1 MSMPKI
7 FDKDGFRFF
16 FYSNEG
22 NPREPIHVHI
32 KKGEN
37 NAKFWL
43 KPEIILDENYGFSSK
58 EINWIEEQVYRELKL
73 IEDTW
78 NEFFGE

>member
-1 MSMPKI
+1 MPKI
-7 FDKDGFRFF
+7 FNRDGFKFF

-22 NPREPIHVHI
+22 NPREPLHVHI

-37 NAKFWL
+37 NAKFWI
-43 KPEIILDENYGFSSK
+43 KPVIGLAENYGFSSK
-58 EINWIEEQVYRELKL
+58 EINWIEEQVVEELKL

-78 NEFFGE
+78 NDFFSE

>member
-1 MSMPKI
+1 MPKI
-7 FDKDGFRFF
+7 FIRDGFKFF

-22 NPREPIHVHI
+22 NPREPLHVHI
-32 KKGEN
+32 KKGEK
-37 NAKFWL
+37 NAKFWI
-43 KPEIILDENYGFSSK
+43 KPEICLAENYGYSSK
-58 EINWIEEQVYRELKL
+58 EINWIEEQVVEEIKL

>member
-1 MSMPKI
+1 MPKI
-7 FDKDGFRFF
+7 FYRDGFKFF

-22 NPREPIHVHI
+22 NPREPLHVYI

-37 NAKFWL
+37 NSKFWI
-43 KPEIILDENYGFSSK
+43 KPEISLAENYGFSSK
-58 EINWIEEQVYRELKL
+58 EINWIEEQIVEELKL

-78 NEFFGE
+78 NDFFGE

>member
-1 MSMPKI
+1 MPKI

>member
-1 MSMPKI
+1 MPKI
-7 FDKDGFRFF
+7 FIKDGFKFF

-22 NPREPIHVHI
+22 NPREPQHVHI

-37 NAKFWL
+37 NAKYWIQPSISL
-43 KPEIILDENYGFSSK
+43 AENYGFSSK
-58 EINWIEEQVYRELKL
+58 ELSWIETEVYTNIKL

-78 NEFFGE
+78 NDFFDK